1 MKNYALYLL
10 MLCLAVIGC
19 QKDIGEPDADLT
31 AKKDKGCKCKVL
43 YLPVTLIRDPL
54 TGDATHDS
62 TVFKYCDKYGNLSS
76 IKNYDIDYRWRIDSA
91 IQYYF
96 FYNKKKEV
104 SKVECYYKNKIYF
117 TILVEYKADKI
128 YKCTRYSNDNAVTN
142 EWIFIWNKDVL
153 KEIKN
158 ATTLTTIYNFEYK
171 NPDDPAE
178 LVHWT
183 VGESSTGIE
192 YSNKNYWAKDI
203 KNKELLFV
211 IGLRQSFLPIKKEV
225 LNSDYYS
232 GESNWTS
239 MAETIR
245 LISADYN
252 EADYPTRSFY
262 EDILYYYGDIYSSGE
277 HQDVS
282 FTTKVKYEKVI
293 IK

>member
-1 MKNYALYLL
+1 M
-10 MLCLAVIGC
+10 
-19 QKDIGEPDADLT
+19 
-31 AKKDKGCKCKVL
+31 
-43 YLPVTLIRDPL
+43 
-54 TGDATHDS
+54 
-62 TVFKYCDKYGNLSS
+62 
-76 IKNYDIDYRWRIDSA
+76 
-91 IQYYF
+91 
-96 FYNKKKEV
+96 
-104 SKVECYYKNKIYF
+104 
-117 TILVEYKADKI
+117 
-128 YKCTRYSNDNAVTN
+128 
-142 EWIFIWNKDVL
+142 
-153 KEIKN
+153 
-158 ATTLTTIYNFEYK
+158 
-171 NPDDPAE
+171 
-178 LVHWT
+178 
-183 VGESSTGIE
+183 
-192 YSNKNYWAKDI
+192 
-203 KNKELLFV
+203 LFV